1 MVIRHVKEI
10 FSLSLWVMQRRL
22 RSAWGITA
30 VVSLGIL
37 SAVILLSATALYS
50 DVLAEAGV
58 RHTLYSQ
65 PLTSLH
71 VQALVQNRP
80 LSPDD
85 YAELRSVAEDA
96 VGRRIGHLA
105 TNLQR
110 MGRTQ
115 AGMAATTIADAKPP
129 PFGSPSGR
137 PFFLTGFDEHSRL
150 LEGSWPRNAGNSGPD
165 GVELEAVVGD
175 RVANDFG
182 YAVGTRLYIT
192 PFRAAPEERIVLN
205 IVGIATPID
214 PRDDFWLSIP
224 TYFSAQSVGEML
236 VIPAY
241 VTEQD
246 FLQVLGRRFPIAVGD
261 FGFNVFVDP
270 SVITADEVDATQDA
284 LSRLE
289 TDLNKLYPRTLV
301 LSRLNLTLEEFKRDL
316 ALARVPVF
324 VFASLVVAVV
334 LYFLVLIS
342 GILGRNQATEL
353 ALLLSRGA
361 NTVQVCAVLLLAE
374 VTLALVSVGVGPLLA
389 WLVVRFLLLP
399 TFGELDGGAV
409 SVGLSVQMYW
419 MGAIAAILS
428 LLVLFVSL
436 AGRARR
442 GMADAL
448 ATRSRPPEVSFFH
461 RYYLDLVVLVVLGI
475 VWWQFQQREGF
486 VSRAVTSRGLDVD
499 PALILGPV
507 LGLLAAALLLM
518 RFLPLVIRLLVW
530 VCMRSGPGWSAFSLA
545 RLARDP
551 VLPSSLAVLLMLA
564 AALGVFGA
572 TFQSSLSRSQSDQAM
587 YRVGGDVRIAGP
599 GVGSEL
605 AEDLLDVRGVQAA
618 SPVLRES
625 ITLVEGHTG
634 IPASLIAAD
643 PQAIKHAAWFREDFA
658 FTPLSDLADRITA
671 HVDSDE
677 ELQFGIPLPSDAQ
690 RIGVWMETG
699 ELVDREFQADI
710 NVWAKLVDSRGRSR
724 NVSLGG
730 FGGLS
735 GDLVPG
741 WIFFQGEIPEGF
753 LVDGQDRSLA
763 AIFLTTST
771 FHKVAAASISLDD
784 ITVFGEGLPEKGMVV
799 SGFENLDR
807 WLPLGIAGG
816 VPDRIERGNQWAHSG
831 SSGLRFTWV
840 EQLAGENRGIHL
852 SPVPL
857 PIPAIGGPG
866 LYEGETIR
874 IRHGLASIP
883 VVIVGTSELFPT
895 VTNFLR
901 PFLLMDFDAYQS
913 YLRVL
918 PPSSGD
924 TSREEVWLSI
934 DPTLDRESVIEEVAE
949 QLPTL
954 AALRDRE
961 WEADRA
967 SRDPLAGG
975 GWNGLTGLSIAGIGI
990 AVAAALLLHSASSIQ
1005 MSRVDTAVARAIGM
1019 SKPQMYLSLA
1029 TEKWLTGA
1037 VAIAIGAAIGYW
1049 PGLELVQLLDVT
1061 NNSGT
1066 SVPPMIPA
1074 VNFPLLLAVLASL
1087 AGAVMASV
1095 LLGAFLSSTANPVDV
1110 LREGT

>member
-1 MVIRHVKEI
+1 MKEI
-10 FSLSLWVMQRRL
+10 FGLSLWVMRRRL
-22 RSAWGITA
+22 RSTWGITA
-30 VVSLGIL
+30 VVSLGVL
-37 SAVILLSATALYS
+37 AAVVLLSATALYS

-71 VQALVQNRP
+71 VQVLVQNRP

-85 YAELRSVAEDA
+85 YAELRKAAEGT
-96 VGRRIGHLA
+96 VERRVGHLV
-105 TNLQR
+105 TDLHR
-110 MGRTQ
+110 FGRTQ
-115 AGMAATTIADAKPP
+115 AGMAATTNADSKPP

-137 PFFLTGFDEHSRL
+137 PFFLTGFAEHSTL
-150 LEGSWPRNAGNSGPD
+150 LEGNWPRMEGRSGPE
-165 GVELEAVVGD
+165 GAELEAVVGD

-182 YAVGTRLYIT
+182 FEVGTRLYIT

-205 IVGIATPID
+205 IVGIAAPTNS
-214 PRDDFWLSIP
+214 RDDFWLGAPS
-224 TYFSAQSVGEML
+224 YFSVQTVGEML

-241 VTEQD
+241 VTERD
-246 FLQVLGRRFPIAVGD
+246 FLQVLGERFPIAVGD
-261 FGFNVFVDP
+261 FGFNLFVDP
-270 SVITADEVDATQDA
+270 SVITADEVDATKDA

-301 LSRLNLTLEEFKRDL
+301 LSRLSLTLEEFKRDL

-324 VFASLVVAVV
+324 VFASLVIAVI

-361 NTVQVCAVLLLAE
+361 NTIQVCGVLLLAE
-374 VTLALVSVGVGPLLA
+374 VTLALVSVGVGPFLA

-409 SVGLSVQMYW
+409 AVELSWQMYW
-419 MGAIAAILS
+419 MGAIAAVLS
-428 LLVLFVSL
+428 LLVLSVSL
-436 AGRARR
+436 VGRTQR

-461 RYYLDLVVLVVLGI
+461 RYYLDLVVLIILGI
-475 VWWQFQQREGF
+475 VWWQFQQRDGF
-486 VSRAVTSRGLDVD
+486 VSRAVASRGLDVD
-499 PALILGPV
+499 PTLILGPV

-518 RFLPLVIRLLVW
+518 RFLPLAVRLLVW

-551 VLPSSLAVLLMLA
+551 VLPSSLSVLLMLA

-587 YRVGGDVRIAGP
+587 YRVGGDVRISGP
-599 GVGSEL
+599 GVGPDL
-605 AEDLLDVRGVQAA
+605 AEDLLAIRGVQAA
-618 SPVLRES
+618 SPVLRDS
-625 ITLVEGHTG
+625 ITMVEGHTG
-634 IPASLIAAD
+634 VPALLIAAD
-643 PQAIKHAAWFREDFA
+643 PQAMKQAAWFRDDFA
-658 FTPLSDLADRITA
+658 SSSLADLADLITSR
-671 HVDSDE
+671 VDPGEDDI
-677 ELQFGIPLPSDAQ
+677 FGIPLPPGTD

-699 ELVDREFQADI
+699 ELVGREFQADI
-710 NVWAKLVDSRGRSR
+710 NVWAKLVDSRGRYR

-730 FGGLS
+730 FGGL
-735 GDLVPG
+735 GGELVTG
-741 WIFFQGEIPEGF
+741 WSFFEGEIPEAF
-753 LVDGQDRSLA
+753 VVDGRDRSLA

-771 FHKVAAASISLDD
+771 FHKVAGAGISLDD
-784 ITVFGEGLPEKGMVV
+784 FTAFGPGLPEEGLVV
-799 SGFENLDR
+799 SGFEDSAL

-816 VPDRIERGNQWAHSG
+816 AADRIERGPQWARSG
-831 SSGLRFTWV
+831 SNGVRFSWT
-840 EQLAGENRGIHL
+840 EQLGGESRGIHL

-857 PIPAIGGPG
+857 PIPAIGGSG
-866 LYEGETIR
+866 LQGGETIR
-874 IRHGLASIP
+874 IRQGLASIP

-895 VTNFLR
+895 VTNFHR
-901 PFLLMDFDAYQS
+901 PFLLLDFDAYHS
-913 YLRVL
+913 YLKVL
-918 PPSSGD
+918 PPSSGV
-924 TSREEVWLSI
+924 TSREEIWLSI
-934 DPTLDRESVIEEVAE
+934 DQTADREMVIQEIAA

-954 AALRDRE
+954 AAIRDRE

-990 AVAAALLLHSASSIQ
+990 AVAAALLLHSAASIQ
-1005 MSRVDTAVARAIGM
+1005 MSRVDTAIARAIGL
-1019 SKPQMYLSLA
+1019 SRGQMYLSLA
-1029 TEKWLTGA
+1029 AEKWLTGG
-1037 VAIAIGAAIGYW
+1037 VAIGIGAAIGYW

-1061 NNSGT
+1061 HNSAAP
-1066 SVPPMIPA
+1066 VPPMIPT
-1074 VNFPLLLAVLASL
+1074 VYFPLLAAVLASL

-1095 LLGAFLSSTANPVDV
+1095 LLGAFLSSKASPVDV